1 MSKWRDQVQAEQKPA
16 KGKKAQ
22 PAPEP
27 ENPTLEEF
35 EQEMAD
41 SMDQLHQAFRER
53 AAKEQQRVLDV
64 CDSNYY
70 FVVCFSNAQQLT
82 EFCESVKLNP
92 NEIYVDG
99 REFAKKINRALK
111 TPDTDFPKT
120 QPFNKDYVKRAR
132 DMGEQ

>member
-1 MSKWRDQVQAEQKPA
+1 MSKWREQMEAETKPT
-16 KGKKAQ
+16 KGKGKAQ
-22 PAPEP
+22 AQQP
-27 ENPTLEEF
+27 ENDPTLEEF

-41 SMDQLHQAFRER
+41 SMDQLHQAFRDR

-70 FVVCFSNAQQLT
+70 FVVCFSNAQQLN
-82 EFCESVKLNP
+82 EFCDSVKLNP

-111 TPDTDFPKT
+111 TPDTQFPQI
-120 QPFNKDYVKRAR
+120 QPFNKDYMKRAR
-132 DMGEQ
+132 DMGE